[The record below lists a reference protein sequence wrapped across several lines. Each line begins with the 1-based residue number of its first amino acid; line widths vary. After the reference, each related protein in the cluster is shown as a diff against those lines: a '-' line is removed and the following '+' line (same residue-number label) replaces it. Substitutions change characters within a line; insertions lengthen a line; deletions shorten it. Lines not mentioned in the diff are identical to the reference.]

1 MAFIGKTAER
11 KITTNGKTYKIFLTE
26 QIDGCWVAT
35 SLYADGGVI
44 STHNEIG
51 QDKADAYKK
60 ACDWVFNNIDGNAQ
74 IEAL

>member
-26 QIDGCWVAT
+26 QVNGCWVAT
-35 SLYADGGVI
+35 SLYADSGVI

-60 ACDWVFNNIDGNAQ
+60 ACDWVFKNIDGNAQ